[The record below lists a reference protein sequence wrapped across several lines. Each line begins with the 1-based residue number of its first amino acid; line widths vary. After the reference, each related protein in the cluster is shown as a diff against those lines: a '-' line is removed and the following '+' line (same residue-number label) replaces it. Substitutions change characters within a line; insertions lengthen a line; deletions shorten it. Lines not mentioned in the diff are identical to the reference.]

1 MSRCTACCLFLGAGI
16 RLGSLGARGQ
26 HLGVTVTHIS
36 HCMSSSLEPNT
47 RNSLI
52 GILTTAAAIA
62 EEVRYT
68 TVFVLPGGVHEDFI
82 EAFEL
87 GEGTRRDGYTLMVL
101 WLSGLGPSNHK
112 DRS

>member
-1 MSRCTACCLFLGAGI
+1 M
-16 RLGSLGARGQ
+16 
-26 HLGVTVTHIS
+26 VTHIS
-36 HCMSSSLEPNT
+36 HHTSSSLELNM

-52 GILTTAAAIA
+52 GILTTAVVIA
-62 EEVRYT
+62 KEVRYT

-87 GEGTRRDGYTLMVL
+87 GEGTRRDGYTLVVS
-101 WLSGLGPSNHK
+101 WLSGLGPSNCK